1 MSDEMDVRI
10 SPTLHPGIAGEI
22 ADYDDD
28 TRPLLGQTETAVDE
42 AFKALQSI
50 HDAKAGAAKNPT
62 LNEYAQLVAVDTHA
76 TKVMSKVYGS
86 WSRAVDVL
94 NANIAKMDK
103 ELNAPVEQR
112 ATASMASEIRSFF
125 RGLKSDG
132 ARMGALRKAI
142 ESGDDVTATAVL
154 GGRPYLS
161 GLSDDLHAEFLHDWH
176 RAQRPVEAKKLAAMR
191 QAADMLN
198 NRYKLLTKAV
208 TEAVGDIKIY
218 ETSKVNGAPILV
230 KTITP
235 AQVRKQVKESNEA
248 FAVPV

>member
-1 MSDEMDVRI
+1 MADEIDTRI

-50 HDAKAGAAKNPT
+50 HNAKEGAAKNPT
-62 LNEYAQLVAVDTHA
+62 LNEAAQLIAVDNHA
-76 TKVMSKVYGS
+76 NKVMGKVYAS
-86 WSRAVDVL
+86 WSRTVDTL
-94 NANIAKMDK
+94 NANIAKLDK

-112 ATASMASEIRSFF
+112 ATASMASEIRAYF
-125 RGLKSDG
+125 RGLKDG
-132 ARMGALRKAI
+132 PRMNALRQAI
-142 ESGDDVTATAVL
+142 EAGDEVTVTAVL

-161 GLSDDLHAEFLHDWH
+161 GLEPELHAEFLHDWH
-176 RAQRPVEAKKLAAMR
+176 KAQRPLEAKRLGAMR

-208 TEAVGDIKIY
+208 TDAVGDIKVY
-218 ETSKVNGAPILV
+218 EESKVNGAPILV

>member
-1 MSDEMDVRI
+1 MADEMDIRI

-28 TRPLLGQTETAVDE
+28 TCPLLGQTETAVDE

-50 HDAKAGAAKNPT
+50 HDAKAGAERNPT
-62 LNEYAQLVAVDTHA
+62 WNDAARLVAVDNHA
-76 TKVMSKVYGS
+76 TKVMNKVYAS
-86 WSRAVDVL
+86 WSRAVDTL

-112 ATASMASEIRSFF
+112 ATASMASEIRSYF
-125 RGLKSDG
+125 RDLKPG
-132 ARMGALRKAI
+132 PRMNALRQAI
-142 ESGDDVTATAVL
+142 EAGDDVTVTAVL

-161 GLSDDLHAEFLHDWH
+161 GLETELHAEFLHDWH
-176 RAQRPVEAKKLAAMR
+176 KAQRPLEAKKLAAMR

-198 NRYKLLTKAV
+198 NRYKLLRKAV
-208 TEAVGDIKIY
+208 SDAVGDIKIY

-235 AQVRKQVKESNEA
+235 AMVRKQVKESNEA
-248 FAVPV
+248 FAIPV